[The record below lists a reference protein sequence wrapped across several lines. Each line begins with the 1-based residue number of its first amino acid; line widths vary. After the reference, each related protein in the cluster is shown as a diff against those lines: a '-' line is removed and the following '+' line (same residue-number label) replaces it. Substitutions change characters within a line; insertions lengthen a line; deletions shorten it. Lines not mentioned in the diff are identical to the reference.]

1 MFFKNVYADDLYT
14 LKLAAIFH
22 GCIKQHQV
30 DILRRVPSTKTQLE
44 NFEVWQCFPDQ
55 ISKTQLR

>member
-1 MFFKNVYADDLYT
+1 MFFLNVYADDLYT
-14 LKLAAIFH
+14 LKLA

-44 NFEVWQCFPDQ
+44 IF
-55 ISKTQLR
+55 